1 MNKAKRLS
9 LKRLRMPFWIA
20 LALPSCY
27 SPSSIGC
34 EFDAEHLYRITAT
47 KLSESLL
54 VIGRVSGCTVVF
66 EPKST
71 REQMNPPIIGRLTV
85 REAMQRALVRS
96 DLETVQ
102 THNGTL
108 TVRRRAAGSQ
118 KLAEQ

>member
-1 MNKAKRLS
+1 M
-9 LKRLRMPFWIA
+9 
-20 LALPSCY
+20 
-27 SPSSIGC
+27 
-34 EFDAEHLYRITAT
+34 
-47 KLSESLL
+47 
-54 VIGRVSGCTVVF
+54 IGRVSGCTVVF